1 LHEENTDMPVY
12 VRYRDLAGH
21 GIPWSR
27 PTVIGMVKEGKFP
40 APVPYGR
47 RRTAWTL
54 DDIERWKAAVAASR
68 SPA

>member
-1 LHEENTDMPVY
+1 
-12 VRYRDLAGH
+12 
-21 GIPWSR
+21 
-27 PTVIGMVKEGKFP
+27 VKEGKFP
-40 APVPYGR
+40 PPVPYGR